1 MSSFDFGRT
10 RCLSIFMSAATT
22 GTAISGAGIW
32 HPENVITNEELCA
45 AFNGWVQTENA
56 RNAAA
61 IAGGAQEPLREST
74 PDFIVKASGIQRR
87 YVHDKVGLLDP
98 TRLMPLVPDRADD
111 EMSVQC
117 EYAVRAAR
125 VALAAAG
132 RVAEEIDLV
141 ILGASNLQRLYPAIA
156 IEVQHHLG
164 ARGWAFDMAV
174 GCSSAT
180 FAIQLASES
189 IRAGSATCA
198 LVVVPEMT
206 TGHMNWHDRDSHFI
220 FGDVGAAV
228 VVEPLDRV
236 KRAGAFEILSTRGMS
251 KYSSNIRNNGGFL
264 NRCDPERGAAAD
276 GDRLFY
282 QQGRKV
288 FKDVVPLAAK
298 FMTDHVE
305 AHGLAP
311 SKIDRYWLHQANKNM
326 NDLIAKRLLGH
337 EPTGL
342 EAPLVLDEFGNTA
355 SAGSI
360 VAFTRHHDDLPSG
373 AHGVI
378 CSFGAGYSL
387 GSILVRRT

>member
-1 MSSFDFGRT
+1 MTAG
-10 RCLSIFMSAATT
+10 TT

-32 HPENVITNEELCA
+32 HPDNVITNAELCA
-45 AFNGWVQTENA
+45 AFNVWVQGENA
-56 RNAAA
+56 RNAEA
-61 IAGGAQEPLREST
+61 IAAGTMEALREST
-74 PDFIVKASGIQRR
+74 PDFVEKASGIKSR
-87 YVHDKVGLLDP
+87 YVHDKSGLLDP
-98 TRLMPLVPDRADD
+98 TRLTPYVPDRADD

-117 EYAVRAAR
+117 EYAVRAAQ
-125 VALAAAG
+125 VALKAAG
-132 RVAEEIDLV
+132 RVAEEVDLV

-198 LVVVPEMT
+198 LIVVPEMT
-206 TGHMNWHDRDSHFI
+206 TGHMNFHDRDSHFI

-228 VVEPLDRV
+228 VVESLDRV
-236 KRAGAFEILSTRGMS
+236 KSAGAFEILSTRGFS
-251 KYSSNIRNNGGFL
+251 KYSSNIRNNGGYL
-264 NRCDPERGAAAD
+264 NRCDPAHQFD
-276 GDRLFY
+276 PNKLFY

-288 FKDVVPLAAK
+288 FKDVVPLASK
-298 FMTDHVE
+298 FITDHVE
-305 AHGLAP
+305 AHGLEAT
-311 SKIDRYWLHQANKNM
+311 KIDRYWLHQANKNM

-337 EPTGL
+337 EPEGL
-342 EAPLVLDEFGNTA
+342 QAPLVLDEFGNTA

-360 VAFTRHHDDLPSG
+360 VAFTKYHDDLASG

-378 CSFGAGYSL
+378 CSFGAGYSI
-387 GSILVRRT
+387 GSILLRRQ